1 MKFTALYKKY
11 RGRGMASSCYETPE
25 FRTFATAF
33 ARGLKA
39 GAKEHGMEVVTVNK
53 GHFYCFGFI
62 RRADGRLVYFSVSDM
77 RDYDALDRLL
87 YRFAVNE
94 KDYSGRGGRNCYT
107 SLDRFFEAIEK
118 ESFAL
123 SGIPSAYTAVA

>member
-1 MKFTALYKKY
+1 MKFSNLYKKY
-11 RGRGMASSCYETPE
+11 HGKGMASSCYETLE
-25 FRTFATAF
+25 FRAFAAAF

-39 GAKEHGMEVVTVNK
+39 GAKEHGMEVVSINK
-53 GHFYCFGFI
+53 GHFYCSGFI
-62 RRADGRLVYFSVSDM
+62 RRADGRLVYFAISDM
-77 RDYDALDRLL
+77 RDYDALDHLY

-107 SLDRFFEAIEK
+107 SLDRFFESIEK

-123 SGIPSAYTAVA
+123 SGIPSAYTEVA